1 MMKND
6 SPLYAVLTGD
16 LVKSSKLP
24 AEDFHSVKDCLK
36 KAVRQLNGLI
46 EDNSPGLVKGSIDFY
61 RGDGWQLLLTRP
73 AYALRACLYL
83 RACLKAHTGIDTR
96 ISVGVG
102 EVSHIDPKNISQSIG
117 KAFELSGKGL
127 DDLKSLK
134 RMTIAFPYY
143 MDSRNSN
150 LVSVFELCDAIVQKW
165 TKKQAEAVSWALQG
179 LSQSEIAENM
189 KPSITSQS
197 AGKHLRSAGWFA
209 IEWAIK
215 RAEDEECGS
224 PENA

>member
-16 LVKSSKLP
+16 LVKSSRLP
-24 AEDFHSVKDCLK
+24 AEDFHAVKDGLK
-36 KAVRQLNGLI
+36 NAVRQLNGVI

-165 TKKQAEAVSWALQG
+165 TEKQAEAVSWALQG
-179 LSQSEIAENM
+179 LNQSEIAE
-189 KPSITSQS
+189 KFSPPIKQQS
-197 AGKHLRSAGWFA
+197 VGLQLKSASWHA
-209 IEWAIK
+209 LQAALE
-215 RAEDEECGS
+215 RTEEQES
-224 PENA
+224 LYRQI